1 MSARQIGSLTTK
13 SQLPGFQT
21 HLSLRSAAVRI
32 HESGMEF
39 QSTQPLA
46 PWTEMTVELETGQSS
61 SKVSCTGVVV
71 SCQATLEGGYTVT
84 MVFSG
89 LSRQS
94 KTRLNNLAHSR
105 LA

>member
-1 MSARQIGSLTTK
+1 MSARQIGSLTSK
-13 SQLPGFQT
+13 NRVPGFQT
-21 HLSLRSAAVRI
+21 HLSLQSTTVRI
-32 HESGMEF
+32 HESGIEF
-39 QSTQPLA
+39 HTSQPLA
-46 PWTEMTVELETGQSS
+46 AWTEMTVELESGQAS

-71 SCQATLEGGYTVT
+71 SCQPVLVGGYTVT

-94 KTRLNNLAHSR
+94 RTRLNNLAQSR

>member
-13 SQLPGFQT
+13 NQLPGFQT

-32 HESGMEF
+32 HESGIEF
-39 QSTQPLA
+39 HTSQPLA
-46 PWTEMTVELETGQSS
+46 AWTEMTVELESGQES

-71 SCQATLEGGYTVT
+71 SCQPALEGGYTVT
-84 MVFSG
+84 MVLSG

-94 KTRLNNLAHSR
+94 RMRLNSLAQSR